1 LIDFNDKIF
10 YDKNKKITFDEKEL
24 NDIDEIHNLK
34 IEKKDSETS
43 KEEMISIK
51 IFEEEKQDSMIYGAS
66 ITALVFIFIVGLG
79 KLFLKC

>member
-1 LIDFNDKIF
+1 MIDFNDKIF

-79 KLFLKC
+79 KIFLKC